1 MASLSDIQRVKEH
14 HQKNII
20 GIEACADKY
29 YKMVFFAYEN
39 NKAYNSLKKN
49 LTLHQFFQEDFH
61 VKIDVKLIDD
71 GAVGF
76 CYSEMKDIRCFDIG
90 MYWKLVQLVISS
102 MVSLL

>member
-39 NKAYNSLKKN
+39 NKAYNSLMKN
-49 LTLHQFFQEDFH
+49 LTLHQFLSRRFSCEN
-61 VKIDVKLIDD
+61 
-71 GAVGF
+71 
-76 CYSEMKDIRCFDIG
+76 
-90 MYWKLVQLVISS
+90 
-102 MVSLL
+102 

>member
-39 NKAYNSLKKN
+39 NKAYNSLKKI
-49 LTLHQFFQEDFH
+49 LTLHQSFSRRFSCEN
-61 VKIDVKLIDD
+61 
-71 GAVGF
+71 
-76 CYSEMKDIRCFDIG
+76 
-90 MYWKLVQLVISS
+90 
-102 MVSLL
+102 

>member
-39 NKAYNSLKKN
+39 NKAYNSLNKN
-49 LTLHQFFQEDFH
+49 STLHQSFSRRFSCEN
-61 VKIDVKLIDD
+61 
-71 GAVGF
+71 
-76 CYSEMKDIRCFDIG
+76 
-90 MYWKLVQLVISS
+90 
-102 MVSLL
+102 

>member
-39 NKAYNSLKKN
+39 NKAYNSLKKMLSYLN
-49 LTLHQFFQEDFH
+49 LRQSFEKNIF
-61 VKIDVKLIDD
+61 
-71 GAVGF
+71 
-76 CYSEMKDIRCFDIG
+76 M
-90 MYWKLVQLVISS
+90 
-102 MVSLL
+102 

>member
-49 LTLHQFFQEDFH
+49 LTLHQTFLRRFSCEN
-61 VKIDVKLIDD
+61 
-71 GAVGF
+71 
-76 CYSEMKDIRCFDIG
+76 
-90 MYWKLVQLVISS
+90 
-102 MVSLL
+102 